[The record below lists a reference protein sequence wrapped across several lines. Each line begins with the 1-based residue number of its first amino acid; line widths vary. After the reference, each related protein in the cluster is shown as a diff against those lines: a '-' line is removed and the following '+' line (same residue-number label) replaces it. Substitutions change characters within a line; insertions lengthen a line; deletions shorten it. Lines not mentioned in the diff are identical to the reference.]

1 MTSEPKETPEK
12 NRPGKTGA
20 IAAVTTA
27 SKSSLMASR
36 SARLSILPEDSH
48 SLKLGRY
55 PVSRGFKKKLD
66 GAHAR
71 SLLPPKILPRVIIIT
86 EHARVEERE
95 GVSRLQFP
103 DSYK

>member
-27 SKSSLMASR
+27 SKSSLMIS
-36 SARLSILPEDSH
+36 
-48 SLKLGRY
+48 RY
-55 PVSRGFKKKLD
+55 PVSRGFQKYFD

-71 SLLPPKILPRVIIIT
+71 SRLPPKILPRVIIIT